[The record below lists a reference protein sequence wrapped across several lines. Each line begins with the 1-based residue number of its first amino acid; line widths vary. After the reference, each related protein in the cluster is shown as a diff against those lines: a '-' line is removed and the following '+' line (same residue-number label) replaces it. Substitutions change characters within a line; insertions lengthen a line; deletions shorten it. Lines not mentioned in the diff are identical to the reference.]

1 MASKLILLE
10 GLPCSGKTSGARYV
24 ASQLRGWHKD
34 VRLFTDE
41 ASVNPVD
48 LKNYAFL
55 TPEQYREFPESDR
68 VLFNGEKLEDPSGW
82 LIPLIDLDESIAAEL
97 ESYRFYGCQ
106 PWEIERKVILYRWKN
121 FAAKAEKET
130 AIYIFD
136 GFFLESIVNEMMMW
150 FDLSQTEIDGFMKE
164 LADIIRPLEPLII
177 YLESDQIEARIR
189 EVSAEHDY
197 DWLRDL
203 VAYYTGQRKSDE
215 DNAPDLDACT
225 LSLEA
230 RQTVEL
236 KLIAKL
242 GLDRIIL
249 KNAHTDWVEAYNF
262 IRARIYEK
270 TTGKP
275 STDI

>member
-10 GLPCSGKTSGARYV
+10 GLPCSGKTSGARDV

-106 PWEIERKVILYRWKN
+106 PWEIERKIILYRWKN

>member
-1 MASKLILLE
+1 
-10 GLPCSGKTSGARYV
+10 
-24 ASQLRGWHKD
+24 
-34 VRLFTDE
+34 
-41 ASVNPVD
+41 
-48 LKNYAFL
+48 
-55 TPEQYREFPESDR
+55 
-68 VLFNGEKLEDPSGW
+68 
-82 LIPLIDLDESIAAEL
+82 
-97 ESYRFYGCQ
+97 
-106 PWEIERKVILYRWKN
+106 
-121 FAAKAEKET
+121 
-130 AIYIFD
+130 
-136 GFFLESIVNEMMMW
+136 MMMW

-164 LADIIRPLEPLII
+164 LADVIRPLEPLII

-189 EVSAEHDY
+189 EISAEHDY
-197 DWLRDL
+197 EWLRDL
-203 VAYYTGQRKSDE
+203 VAYYTGQRKSNE

-230 RQTVEL
+230 RQMVEL

>member
-1 MASKLILLE
+1 MACKLILLE

-68 VLFNGEKLEDPSGW
+68 IIFGGERLTDPDGY
-82 LIPLIDLDESIAAEL
+82 LIPMVDLDETIAKEL
-97 ESYRFYGCQ
+97 ESYKFFGCQ
-106 PWEIERKVILYRWKN
+106 PWEIERKIMYSRWKA
-121 FAAKAEKET
+121 FAEKAASEESL
-130 AIYIFD
+130 YIFD
-136 GFFLESIVNEMMMW
+136 GFFLESTVNEMMMW
-150 FDLSQTEIDGFMKE
+150 FDLPQSEIESFMKE
-164 LADIIRPLEPLII
+164 LANLIRPLEPLII
-177 YLESDQIEARIR
+177 YLENDQIESRLR

-197 DWLRDL
+197 SWLRDL
-203 VAYYTGQRKSDE
+203 VAYYTGQRTPDE
-215 DNAPDLDACT
+215 DNAPDLEACT
-225 LSLEA
+225 VSLEA
-230 RQTVEL
+230 RQMVEL
-236 KLIAKL
+236 KLISKL
-242 GLDRIIL
+242 GLDRVIL
-249 KNAHTDWVEAYNF
+249 KNAYTDWVEAYNF

-275 STDI
+275 STDR